1 MVPRARVRSVRRLLA
16 GARTRLVL
24 AGFISALAISGC
36 LPTVPTASAP
46 VTIVPASPS
55 SPVLPPWKSS
65 PAPALYAWGDNET
78 GQLGDGSTTG
88 SAVPVRVLLP
98 RGVTPK
104 AVSEGEGTSL
114 ALGSDGRVYAWG
126 DNEFGQLGIGWFRG
140 PRNCK
145 PDACSTSPVA
155 VRLPR
160 GVSATAVSEGDGVS
174 LAVGS
179 DGEVYAWG
187 DNELGQLGDGSTAN
201 SAVPVRVSLP
211 GGRAIAVSAG
221 INTSLVVS
229 SDGSVYAWGDN
240 ADGQLGN
247 GSTTGPQTCEGEAC
261 SRSPVAVSLPGGVA
275 ATEVSEGW
283 QVSLALGSDGSAY
296 SWGNNSYGQL
306 GDGSRVSSA
315 TPVRASFPGGI
326 PAATAVSA
334 GYDASLA
341 VGAKGYVLA
350 WGTNTFGE
358 LGDGSTTDSLGPEG
372 VSLPGG
378 VAATAVSEGQDTS
391 LALGSDGHIYAW
403 GRNEDGQLGN
413 GSTTGSPTPVQVP
426 LPGGLAATA
435 ISEGAGT
442 SLAIATEPTTAA
454 AVSTTTSLTASPDPG
469 TAGAPVTL
477 TAAVSAANGTTL
489 AGSVQFEAGGTDIGS
504 PVTVNASG
512 VATTTT
518 TFATAGSQTLSAV
531 FTPGGSAYQSSTG
544 SCTETVNPAAGQAGG
559 IPITVGVPQSG
570 AFTVTVAPGTVTLAV
585 SGQVA
590 TGMLQ
595 DVTVADTRNYFPGWS
610 VSGQDSG
617 FTGSGSAAGS
627 AIAGDQLGWAPIAV
641 GSLQGGATLGG
652 TVAPASPG
660 LGSTAATLAS
670 AAAGDGYGTNV
681 LSADLTLA
689 IPPAAAPG
697 PYTGTL
703 TVSYV
708 EAAI

>member
-1 MVPRARVRSVRRLLA
+1 MVPRGRARAGRGLLA
-16 GARTRLVL
+16 GASRRLVL
-24 AGFISALAISGC
+24 AGFISALVTAGC
-36 LPTVPTASAP
+36 QPTGSAP
-46 VTIVPASPS
+46 GSIVSASPS
-55 SPVLPPWKSS
+55 SPALHAWRDN
-65 PAPALYAWGDNET
+65 PAAVLYAWGDNSD

-88 SAVPVRVLLP
+88 SRVPVRVSLP
-98 RGVTPK
+98 RGVIPK
-104 AVSEGEGTSL
+104 AVSAGEGTSL

-126 DNEFGQLGIGWFRG
+126 DNEFGQLGVGWFGG
-140 PRNCK
+140 PRTCQ

-179 DGEVYAWG
+179 DGRVYAWG
-187 DNELGQLGDGSTAN
+187 DNSEGQLGDGSTA
-201 SAVPVRVSLP
+201 SSPVPVRVSLP

-221 INTSLVVS
+221 INTSLAVS
-229 SDGSVYAWGDN
+229 SDGRVYAWGDN
-240 ADGQLGN
+240 SDGQLGD
-247 GSTTGPQTCEGEAC
+247 GSTTGPQTCKGEPC
-261 SRSPVAVSLPGGVA
+261 SRSPVAVPLPGGVT
-275 ATEVSEGW
+275 ATAVSEGW
-283 QVSLALGSDGSAY
+283 EVSLALGSNGSAY

-315 TPVRASFPGGI
+315 TPVRALFPGGI
-326 PAATAVSA
+326 PTATAVSE

-341 VGAKGYVLA
+341 VGSKGYVLA

-403 GRNEDGQLGN
+403 GYNEDGQLGN

-426 LPGGLAATA
+426 LPGGVAATA

-442 SLAIATEPTTAA
+442 SLAIGTTKATTAA
-454 AVSTTTSLTASPDPG
+454 GSTTTSLTASPDPA

-477 TAAVSAANGTTL
+477 TAAVSAANGVTP
-489 AGSVQFEAGGTDIGS
+489 AGSVQFEAGGTGIGS
-504 PVTVNASG
+504 PVTVNGSG

-518 TFATAGSQTLSAV
+518 TFATAGSQALSAV
-531 FTPGGSAYQSSTG
+531 FTPASTSYLSSTG
-544 SCTETVNPAAGQAGG
+544 TCTETVNPAVTQTGT
-559 IPITVGVPQSG
+559 IPITTAVPQSG
-570 AFTVTVAPGTVTLAV
+570 AFTVTVASGTVTLAV
-585 SGQVA
+585 SGPVA
-590 TGMLQ
+590 TGTLQ
-595 DVTVADTRNYFPGWS
+595 DVTVADTRNYYPGWS

-627 AIAGDQLGWAPIAV
+627 AIAGDQLGWTPIAV
-641 GSLQGGATLGG
+641 GSLQGGATLGA
-652 TVAPASPG
+652 TVTPASPG
-660 LGSTAATLAS
+660 LGSAAATLAS

-681 LSADLTLA
+681 LSASVTLA
-689 IPPAAAPG
+689 IPPSAVPG
-697 PYTGTL
+697 PYAGSL
-703 TVSYV
+703 TVTYV
-708 EAAI
+708 EASA